1 MTTSI
6 RADGDTWTLRMS
18 EEAPQDGYAAVVFFC
33 TTNGQRPYRVGLI
46 EQARAR
52 TDTDLEALSAEE
64 VRGLF
69 ESSGSMARPGGQ
81 GGG

>member
-6 RADGDTWTLRMS
+6 KADGDTWTVRMS

-33 TTNGQRPYRVGLI
+33 TTNGQRPYRVALV

-52 TDTDLEALSAEE
+52 TDAELEAISADE
-64 VRGLF
+64 VQSLF
-69 ESSGSMARPGGQ
+69 ESSRSMARP
-81 GGG
+81 